1 MWLILTCFLIS
12 DPFMDSHILSG
23 GWTAVVAAELNLESA
38 LQNKKGG
45 IVQLGRHIIAISILL
60 THFFLLSFLRQMSI
74 FRGHA
79 QNVTSNPCEI
89 RHAAQTEEIYILF
102 FHQYIAG
109 SFDMHH
115 STVLTCT

>member
-38 LQNKKGG
+38 LQNKKEGNRK
-45 IVQLGRHIIAISILL
+45 IETTYYCYIDIADA
-60 THFFLLSFLRQMSI
+60 FFSLSFLRQMSI

-89 RHAAQTEEIYILF
+89 RHAAQTEEISSF
-102 FHQYIAG
+102 FINISQIIRHAPQY
-109 SFDMHH
+109 S
-115 STVLTCT
+115 

>member
-23 GWTAVVAAELNLESA
+23 GCTAVVAAELNLESA
-38 LQNKKGG
+38 LQNKKGE
-45 IVQLGRHIIAISILL
+45 IVQLGRHIIVISILL
-60 THFFLLSFLRQMSI
+60 THFFLSFLRQMSI

-89 RHAAQTEEIYILF
+89 RHAAQTEEISSF
-102 FHQYIAG
+102 FINMLQIIR
-109 SFDMHH
+109 H
-115 STVLTCT
+115 S